1 MQMIRCAACGRR
13 YDYRQEGCCPHCGAY
28 NRPPRQEWVGADGTI
43 HHGENGARP
52 RPGKVCYE
60 EKTCYEDKQCFEEQT
75 RKPGKKAASAAAQ
88 SGERVVKSFQ
98 KSFKTHS
105 ARRGTQNSGAV
116 TGLIAFVLVF
126 VLLIIRA
133 SGLLDKIFQG
143 DDDRNNGGWSDSN
156 DDWNSDY
163 RDIAA
168 DCGDE
173 IDINDDLTI
182 QFLGYVS
189 GDNGLVY
196 VLYWAND
203 YDLARELLESGFI
216 MLSDGAEDSGYPS
229 SDVED
234 GYIIFS
240 TDAPGT
246 QWQNLIIN
254 GSTAG
259 DRIIIRGL
267 LPHEGADIM
276 EYGIP
281 SDASL
286 AA

>member
-1 MQMIRCAACGRR
+1 MASIRCKACGKT
-13 YDYRQEGCCPHCGAY
+13 YDAREGFCPKCGAY
-28 NRPPRQEWVGADGTI
+28 NRPPRREWVDADGTV
-43 HHGENGARP
+43 HHGKERTQAQP

-60 EKTCYEDKQCFEEQT
+60 EKTCYEDKQCYEEQV
-75 RKPGKKAASAAAQ
+75 RKSRKKAAAPAAQ

-105 ARRGTQNSGAV
+105 SRRGAQNSSAGVAIV
-116 TGLIAFVLVF
+116 ALVLVF
-126 VLLIIRA
+126 ALLMLRT
-133 SGLLDKIFQG
+133 SGLLDKMFQ
-143 DDDRNNGGWSDSN
+143 DDDSWNNGGWSDSN
-156 DDWNSDY
+156 DDWNSNY
-163 RDIAA
+163 RDIDA

-173 IDINDDLTI
+173 IDINDGLTI

-189 GDNGLVY
+189 NDSNQVY
-196 VLYWAND
+196 VLYWSND
-203 YDLARELLESGFI
+203 YDLARELLESGII
-216 MLSDGAEDSGYPS
+216 MLSDGTEDSGYLS

-234 GYIIFS
+234 GYILFS

-246 QWQNLIIN
+246 QWQDLIIY

-259 DRIIIRGL
+259 DRITIRGL

-281 SDASL
+281 GDASL
-286 AA
+286 T

>member
-1 MQMIRCAACGRR
+1 MQMLRCAACGRR
-13 YDYRQEGCCPHCGAY
+13 YDYQQEGCCPHCGAY
-28 NRPPRQEWVGADGTI
+28 NRPPRREWVGADGSV
-43 HHGENGARP
+43 HHGKDRAQAQP

-60 EKTCYEDKQCFEEQT
+60 EKVCFEEQA
-75 RKPGKKAASAAAQ
+75 RKPKKKAAAAPAQ
-88 SGERVVKSFQ
+88 SSERVVKSFQ

-105 ARRGTQNSGAV
+105 SRRGTQNSGAV

-126 VLLIIRA
+126 VLLVIRA
-133 SGLLDKIFQG
+133 SGLLDNIFQ
-143 DDDRNNGGWSDSN
+143 DDDSWNNGGWSDSN
-156 DDWNSDY
+156 DDWDSNY
-163 RDIAA
+163 RDIDA

-189 GDNGLVY
+189 GDNSQVY
-196 VLYWAND
+196 VLYWSND
-203 YDLARELLESGFI
+203 YDLARELLESGII
-216 MLSDGAEDSGYPS
+216 MLSDGTEDTGYLS

-234 GYIIFS
+234 GYILFN

-246 QWQNLIIN
+246 QWQGLIIY
-254 GSTAG
+254 GSNAG
-259 DRIIIRGL
+259 DRITIRGL

-286 AA
+286 T